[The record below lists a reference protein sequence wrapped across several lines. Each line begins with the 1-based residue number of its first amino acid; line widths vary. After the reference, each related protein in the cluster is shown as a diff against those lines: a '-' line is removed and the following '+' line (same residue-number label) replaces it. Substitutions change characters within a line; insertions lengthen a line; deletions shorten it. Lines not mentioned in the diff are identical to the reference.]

1 MSQDDTTSAPAWLDE
16 LIGALQRDNAMLKS
30 IYKNHISQDGVN
42 MDGVPAWL
50 SNMVGL
56 LVIENEAMRQ
66 AIVAAQ
72 QAHEAEHGHS
82 HGDATEPHS
91 HE

>member
-1 MSQDDTTSAPAWLDE
+1 MDDKMPTWLDE
-16 LIGALQRDNAMLKS
+16 LITALQQDNAMLKS
-30 IYKNHISQDGVN
+30 IYMTHISEDGVN

-50 SNMVGL
+50 ANMVGA

-72 QAHEAEHGHS
+72 QAHEAAH
-82 HGDATEPHS
+82 DASEPHS